1 MKGVIKAAKSF
12 FEELYD
18 NTATVVG
25 IRRCEE
31 GWELMVEVITD
42 DDYTRKRAK
51 NDLISVFKVIMSQDL
66 QIIAYDREEIRER
79 GRVLEKS
86 V

>member
-1 MKGVIKAAKSF
+1 MKRVIDAAKKF

-18 NTATVVG
+18 DTATVVG
-25 IRRCEE
+25 VRRCEG
-31 GWELMVEVITD
+31 GWELMVEIITD

-51 NDLISVFKVIMSQDL
+51 NDLISVFKVMMSQDL
-66 QIIAYDREEIRER
+66 QIISYEREEIRER

-86 V
+86 L

>member
-1 MKGVIKAAKSF
+1 MKRVIEAAKNF
-12 FEELYD
+12 FEELYE

-25 IRRCEE
+25 VKRCDE
-31 GWELMVEVITD
+31 GWELLVEIITD

-51 NDLISVFKVIMSQDL
+51 NDLISVFKVLMSPDM
-66 QIIAYDREEIRER
+66 QIISYVREEIRER

-86 V
+86 L